1 MAVTFPFTLLIRFKA
16 EVTLYLY
23 TKTQNKTKTNRN
35 FIMVQIIKPFSNG
48 FKVRFCISNDIY
60 FKVQF
65 FKTKCIAGFAH
76 IKKVTYLI
84 TVKDV

>member
-1 MAVTFPFTLLIRFKA
+1 MGLRYVFLSPVIFIFKC
-16 EVTLYLY
+16 
-23 TKTQNKTKTNRN
+23 N
-35 FIMVQIIKPFSNG
+35 
-48 FKVRFCISNDIY
+48 
-60 FKVQF
+60 F